1 MLRMVSMIMLGMLL
15 AGCGVS
21 PATRPPEATL
31 PPATAT
37 SAPPETVTVLAD
49 GLQIIVPGYQAS
61 CIGDPTLSIPA
72 GHGWK
77 PLEDFIME
85 HHYLDGAF
93 KFVAAM
99 CDVVVCTKVSLEAP
113 IYLGFPLYEHLG
125 ERKYLKTSEAGTFN
139 LMVPDYRTVR
149 PSGMVKLDVLYF
161 LDDTCSQPQ
170 SYTTILDLP
179 N

>member
-1 MLRMVSMIMLGMLL
+1 MLRMISMIMLGMLL

-21 PATRPPEATL
+21 PAARPPEATL

-49 GLQIIVPGYQAS
+49 GLAIVVPGYQAS

-72 GHGWK
+72 AAGWK

-85 HHYLDGAF
+85 HHYLDGTF

-99 CDVVVCTKVSLEAP
+99 CDVVVCSRISPENP
-113 IYLGFPLYEHLG
+113 IYLGFPLYEYLG
-125 ERKYLKTSEAGTFN
+125 ERQYSLESEGGTGTIT
-139 LMVPDYRTVR
+139 VPDYRTVR
-149 PSGMVKLDVLYF
+149 PSGTVKLDVVYF
-161 LDDTCSQPQ
+161 LEDCGQPQ
-170 SYTTILDLP
+170 IYTTILDLP